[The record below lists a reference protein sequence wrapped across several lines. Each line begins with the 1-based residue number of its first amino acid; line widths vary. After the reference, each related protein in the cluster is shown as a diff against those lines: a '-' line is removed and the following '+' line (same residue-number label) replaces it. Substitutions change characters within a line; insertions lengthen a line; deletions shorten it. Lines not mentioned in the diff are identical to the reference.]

1 MEREIIQKL
10 QSEEED
16 TFKAIKRARINKNY
30 VNLPQ
35 KIFKVLREIY
45 EGTPFQDL
53 FKNS

>member
-1 MEREIIQKL
+1 MQKL
-10 QSEEED
+10 QSEEEE

-30 VNLPQ
+30 VNLPK

-45 EGTPFQDL
+45 EGTPFQEL